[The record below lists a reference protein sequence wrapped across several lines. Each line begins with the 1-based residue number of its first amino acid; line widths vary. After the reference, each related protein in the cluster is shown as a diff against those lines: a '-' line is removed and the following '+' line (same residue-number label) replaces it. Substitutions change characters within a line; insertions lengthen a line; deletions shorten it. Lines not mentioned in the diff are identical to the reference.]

1 MELRDEVELKAEYEA
16 HLAHRVDD
24 LVAGGLG
31 AEEARERA
39 VSEFGDRAR
48 LMEESRAARAEGRAR
63 SMRGRATDAV
73 RQDLSFAFRQLKRS
87 RGFSLTALI
96 TLTLGIGAT
105 AAIVSVV
112 DAVVLTPLPFH
123 EPDRV
128 VFPERLTPEGARFS
142 VSEPAFLDWQRE
154 VAAFSD
160 VAAIET
166 RGATLRSPGEP
177 RSVPVAAA
185 SHGLLHVLG
194 VEPALGRMFRAE
206 EDLPAS
212 EASVALLSYETWW
225 TEHAASPAVL
235 GTRVDLDG
243 TLYEIVGVMPP
254 AVALLAPDVLLF
266 VPLGADPGE
275 DRGDSSLAVVAR
287 LSPGVT
293 LSTARA
299 ELDQVQARLGAIHG
313 SDLGWGAT
321 IQTGEFLL
329 IGESTARAGWILLTA
344 AGLLLLMA
352 CVNVSNLLMVRAT
365 ARHGEM
371 QLRAAIGAS
380 RGRLVRQLF
389 TESALLVAV
398 GGFAGVALAR
408 LALPVLRGM
417 GGARIPR
424 LESAQLDA
432 TALLA
437 CVLATGLAV
446 LACGLAPVVQ
456 LRSGTIAGA
465 ARRTSDSGRRTRS
478 ALVGAQVAISVVL
491 LAGTGLLLRSFVEL
505 TRIDPG
511 FEAEGTLAVRIS
523 MPDRSYE
530 WGERAQIFPV
540 LRQAVASLPGVAEV
554 GATAVDPF
562 SGDAL
567 GNFVA
572 RVDRM
577 PDRAADF
584 TPIQWRVVTP
594 GFFEAMGME
603 LRAGRTFVETDAYE
617 GGTPILIGQR
627 LADALFDAGE
637 SPIDRVL
644 VWGDPEGSHMRV
656 VGVVED
662 LRDVRLDEE
671 LRPIVYRPY
680 QQIPWAEMVLV
691 ARVVGDP
698 AVVAAGIRS
707 RIQEAVPGLPVP
719 EIRSLE
725 ANLREAVAEP
735 RFNLQL
741 LSAFTVVGLLMAV
754 VGVYGLTAFDVRRRF
769 REIGIRISLGARPE
783 EVRSMILRQ
792 RLRVTAV
799 GAGVGLAAAWWL
811 VRGIEGQLYGVT
823 ASDPATWLAV
833 VVVIGATAP
842 LATYLPARRA
852 TDVDPRE
859 VLGGE

>member
-1 MELRDEVELKAEYEA
+1 VSGPRRGGGSDRRGGGRASDRRGRRGAHQRNRLELRDEVELKAEYEA

-562 SGDAL
+562 SGERWGTSSPASTACRTARRISRRSSGAWSRPASSRRWAWSSAL
-567 GNFVA
+567 AG
-572 RVDRM
+572 RSWRPM
-577 PDRAADF
+577 P
-584 TPIQWRVVTP
+584 
-594 GFFEAMGME
+594 M
-603 LRAGRTFVETDAYE
+603 RAGR
-617 GGTPILIGQR
+617 
-627 LADALFDAGE
+627 
-637 SPIDRVL
+637 
-644 VWGDPEGSHMRV
+644 
-656 VGVVED
+656 
-662 LRDVRLDEE
+662 
-671 LRPIVYRPY
+671 
-680 QQIPWAEMVLV
+680 
-691 ARVVGDP
+691 
-698 AVVAAGIRS
+698 RS
-707 RIQEAVPGLPVP
+707 
-719 EIRSLE
+719 
-725 ANLREAVAEP
+725 
-735 RFNLQL
+735 
-741 LSAFTVVGLLMAV
+741 
-754 VGVYGLTAFDVRRRF
+754 
-769 REIGIRISLGARPE
+769 
-783 EVRSMILRQ
+783 
-792 RLRVTAV
+792 
-799 GAGVGLAAAWWL
+799 
-811 VRGIEGQLYGVT
+811 
-823 ASDPATWLAV
+823 
-833 VVVIGATAP
+833 
-842 LATYLPARRA
+842 
-852 TDVDPRE
+852 
-859 VLGGE
+859 